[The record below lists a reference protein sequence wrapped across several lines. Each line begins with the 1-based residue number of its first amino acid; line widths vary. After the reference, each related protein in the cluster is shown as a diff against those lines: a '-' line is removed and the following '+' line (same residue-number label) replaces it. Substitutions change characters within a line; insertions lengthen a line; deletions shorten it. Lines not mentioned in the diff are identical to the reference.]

1 MGSTIRHPYQLGAI
15 LHQRTGIFH
24 VVHRVDCSAEYGMSV
39 ATLAYL
45 ERYGVCATCHR
56 SMTPIDAHEAC
67 FGPSRGWVGNLTA
80 STAVLLVQTD
90 SQDARN
96 LQRLRSMDQPLA
108 AAMRRRRN
116 IEAAGGELHE
126 EDVHAL
132 CVAQG
137 SRCYYCFDPFP
148 VTGSRRF
155 QRDHLV
161 PVVHGGS
168 WNIQNIVLACS
179 RCNGLKGDQNVER
192 FVKLQLSSLNP
203 ETQRNLRQ
211 MHADVRKWKRARGA

>member
-15 LHQRTGIFH
+15 LHQRTGVFH
-24 VVHRVDCSAEYGMSV
+24 VVRRVDCSAEYGMSV

-56 SMTPIDAHEAC
+56 SMTPNDAHEAC

-108 AAMRRRRN
+108 ATMRRRRN
-116 IEAAGGELHE
+116 IEAAGGELTKKMSMRY
-126 EDVHAL
+126 A
-132 CVAQG
+132 
-137 SRCYYCFDPFP
+137 
-148 VTGSRRF
+148 
-155 QRDHLV
+155 
-161 PVVHGGS
+161 
-168 WNIQNIVLACS
+168 W
-179 RCNGLKGDQNVER
+179 LKGRDATTVSIHSQLPDYVVSNVIIWCLW
-192 FVKLQLSSLNP
+192 F
-203 ETQRNLRQ
+203 
-211 MHADVRKWKRARGA
+211 MADRGAFKISSSRAAAATD